1 MLIETQTQNNI
12 EIFNGCAYVNYF
24 KNKNLKIGQI
34 KYIFLKCQ
42 LNQKISRSSP
52 TVPPWTPR
60 GPNIGVQINIEIFNQ
75 RIRLNLN

>member
-12 EIFNGCAYVNYF
+12 EIFNGCAYVYYF

-34 KYIFLKCQ
+34 KCQ

-60 GPNIGVQINIEIFNQ
+60 GPNIGAQINIEIFNQ